1 MPERLLCG
9 QSDNA
14 AAPSATAAELYVL
27 STGYGQPVGTDAL
40 LTVQTKDL
48 APAGP
53 DSRVMFRRAMLTVLY
68 DNACTVRVTP
78 VVDFAQAM
86 PVTTVTLA
94 APTNL
99 TSTVLTVPMAH
110 PGTYVRLLVEVI
122 ARSGIVEFGS
132 NVRVAFTVRA
142 GAYPQITT
150 AGA

>member
-1 MPERLLCG
+1 MPERVLCG

-14 AAPSATAAELYVL
+14 AAPAATAAELYVL
-27 STGYGQPVGTDAL
+27 ATGYGLPVGNDAL
-40 LTVQTKDL
+40 LVVQTKDL
-48 APAGP
+48 SPAGP
-53 DSRVMFRRAMLTVLY
+53 DGRVMFRRAMLTVLY

-78 VVDFAQAM
+78 TVDFSQDLPA
-86 PVTTVTLA
+86 TTITLA
-94 APTNL
+94 APTSL
-99 TSTVLTVPMAH
+99 TTTVLPVPMAH

-142 GAYPQITT
+142 GAYPQITA